1 MNNVAT
7 RIEQAREDAKKMTL
21 PANRHTEAGRQ
32 AAGQTAKTF
41 HSPEFQERLQCEQQR
56 LEQEV
61 FEKHTAPWKQKPVVE
76 QPGDLAATDKVYL
89 FLSSS
94 VPEDTVRTYIA
105 TIARAKATQVVP
117 VLRGL
122 IKGRENIKASADYFS
137 RIMQEERDCQDKKE
151 STCRRYQVPIKI
163 DPTLFERFGIT
174 RVPAVVYAGE
184 KDTFTIQGDAGLTYL
199 LERINRDAKSMTL
212 ANLINQLRGQH

>member
-1 MNNVAT
+1 MS
-7 RIEQAREDAKKMTL
+7 L
-21 PANRHTEAGRQ
+21 PANRHTKAGRQ
-32 AAGQTAKTF
+32 AAEQTAKTF

-56 LEQEV
+56 LEQDV
-61 FEKHTAPWKQKPVVE
+61 FEKYTTPWKQKPVGE
-76 QPGDLAATDKVYL
+76 QPGDLAATDNIYL

-94 VPEDTVRTYIA
+94 VPEETVRTYIA
-105 TIARAKATQVVP
+105 TIARAKATQVIP

-137 RIMQEERDCQDKKE
+137 RILQEDPDCWDKRE
-151 STCRRYQVPIKI
+151 TMCRRYQVPIKI
-163 DPTLFERFGIT
+163 DPALFERYGIT
-174 RVPAVVYAGE
+174 RVPALVYAGE
-184 KDTFTIQGDAGLTYL
+184 KDTFRIQGDAGLAYL